1 MGYRNFCFP
10 ITLLLGILLLA
21 VTSCN
26 NPAIMFKSKRNY
38 PYAEI
43 DKIKQ
48 ETEYKV
54 GINDDISIQMSSN
67 KGAILLE
74 RGGAGSTTSFKATV
88 DFDGTIK
95 MPLLGRVKV
104 QGLSMRDCELLFEEL
119 YKQFY
124 VEPYVKVQIESK
136 RVFIFPGSG
145 GNASVVNL
153 RYNNTTLLEV
163 LATIGGLQGLARAH
177 RIKLIRGDF
186 NNPQVYLIDLSRLK
200 NLKDGGIVMQG
211 NDIVYIDSR
220 NDIVINF
227 FTRIGPYLGL
237 LNLTF
242 LVYALI
248 PK

>member
-1 MGYRNFCFP
+1 M
-10 ITLLLGILLLA
+10 LA

-26 NPAIMFKSKRNY
+26 NPSIMFKSKRNY
-38 PYAEI
+38 PYAELE
-43 DKIKQ
+43 KIQ
-48 ETEYKV
+48 RETEYKV
-54 GINDDISIQMSSN
+54 GINDNISIQMSPN
-67 KGAILLE
+67 KGAMLLE
-74 RGGAGSTTSFKATV
+74 QGGNGSSTGAITVQQGGAGSSTSFNATV

-124 VEPYVKVQIESK
+124 VEPYVKVQILNK
-136 RVFIFPGSG
+136 RIFIFPGSG
-145 GNASVVNL
+145 GTASVVSL

-177 RIKLIRGDF
+177 RIKLIRGDLS
-186 NNPQVYLIDLSRLK
+186 NPQVYLIDLSRLK

-211 NDIVYIDSR
+211 NDIIYIDSR
-220 NDIVINF
+220 NDLVINF
-227 FTRIGPYLGL
+227 FNRIGPYLGL
-237 LNLTF
+237 LNLTL
-242 LVYALI
+242 LVYAII